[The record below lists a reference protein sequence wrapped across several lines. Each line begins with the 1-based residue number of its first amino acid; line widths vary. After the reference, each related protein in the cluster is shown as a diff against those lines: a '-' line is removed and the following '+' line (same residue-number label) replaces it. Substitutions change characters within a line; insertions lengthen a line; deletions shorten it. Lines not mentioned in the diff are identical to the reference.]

1 MENSSDIYTTVYV
14 LSHNMQWLTF
24 FGGWV
29 KGKRSSDNKK
39 KSKYS
44 NVPRPEQ
51 GAKDDATEAVFRLPA
66 KIRFLGHP
74 E

>member
-1 MENSSDIYTTVYV
+1 MEISSDIYTTVYV

-39 KSKYS
+39 KANIQMSHDQSKELKTMPQKLCS
-44 NVPRPEQ
+44 DSQP
-51 GAKDDATEAVFRLPA
+51 KSDF
-66 KIRFLGHP
+66 
-74 E
+74 